1 MENKEMTLQEAV
13 RVLHQVAELAQK
25 AGILSMQDAALT
37 FSAVNITTK
46 EILTELNTDK
56 KSDEAIAEA

>member
-1 MENKEMTLQEAV
+1 MTLQEAV